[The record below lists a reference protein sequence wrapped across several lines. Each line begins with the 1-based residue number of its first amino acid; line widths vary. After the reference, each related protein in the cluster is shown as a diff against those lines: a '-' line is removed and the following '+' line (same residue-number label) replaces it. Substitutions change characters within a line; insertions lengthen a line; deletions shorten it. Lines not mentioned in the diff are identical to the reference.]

1 MAAQAAAQFGS
12 ALFGGQQAPEMS
24 STAPF
29 NPFTVDNSGWAV
41 NFAGDG
47 GAKATASPV
56 STLAQGLANSMNNLT
71 GGSSSGMDP
80 LMIVLLAAVAIVA
93 LKKK

>member
-12 ALFGGQQAPEMS
+12 ALFGGQQAPQMS
-24 STAPF
+24 STSPF

-56 STLAQGLANSMNNLT
+56 STLAQGLANGVNNLT
-71 GGSSSGMDP
+71 GGSGGIDP
-80 LMIVLLAAVAIVA
+80 LMIVLMAAVAIVA
-93 LKKK
+93 LKKH

>member
-12 ALFGGQQAPEMS
+12 ALFGGQQAPQMS
-24 STAPF
+24 STSPF

-56 STLAQGLANSMNNLT
+56 STLAQGLANGMNNLT
-71 GGSSSGMDP
+71 GGAGGGIDP
-80 LMIVLLAAVAIVA
+80 LMIVLMAAVAIVA
-93 LKKK
+93 LKKH

>member
-12 ALFGGQQAPEMS
+12 ALFGGGQAPQMS
-24 STAPF
+24 STSPF

-56 STLAQGLANSMNNLT
+56 STLAQGLANGMNNLT
-71 GGSSSGMDP
+71 GGAGGGIDP
-80 LMIVLLAAVAIVA
+80 LMIVLMAAVAIVA
-93 LKKK
+93 LKKH

>member
-1 MAAQAAAQFGS
+1 MAAQAAAQFGA
-12 ALFGGQQAPEMS
+12 ALFGGGQAPQMS
-24 STAPF
+24 STSPF

-56 STLAQGLANSMNNLT
+56 STLAQGLANGVNNLT
-71 GGSSSGMDP
+71 GGGGTDP
-80 LMIVLLAAVAIVA
+80 LMIVILAAVAIVA
-93 LKKK
+93 LKKH

>member
-12 ALFGGQQAPEMS
+12 ALFGGPQAPQMS
-24 STAPF
+24 STSPF

-56 STLAQGLANSMNNLT
+56 STLAQGLANGMNNLT
-71 GGSSSGMDP
+71 GGSGGGIDP
-80 LMIVLLAAVAIVA
+80 LMIVLMAAVAIVA
-93 LKKK
+93 LKKH

>member
-12 ALFGGQQAPEMS
+12 ALFGGGQAPQMS
-24 STAPF
+24 STSPF

-56 STLAQGLANSMNNLT
+56 STLAQGLANGVNNLT
-71 GGSSSGMDP
+71 GGAGGGIDP
-80 LMIVLLAAVAIVA
+80 LMIVLMAAVAIVA
-93 LKKK
+93 LKKH